1 MMMKGPR
8 LLEERVVQNNVM
20 GVLNPS
26 SVNTVRCITL
36 NTMDGIVVSYCFLKV
51 GRKGSFVD
59 NGGSGGILV
68 GIDKKCGKLNTDGY
82 DELNVR
88 YVTHPDSG
96 VNLKGYQLPDWEQLI
111 HMCVEMSGQ
120 MPTVKYIGW
129 DLAYTDTGWIVIEGN
144 GMSQMIGPQIV
155 WRNRGGVFKEEME
168 AYMRNMEL
176 VLEG

>member
-1 MMMKGPR
+1 M
-8 LLEERVVQNNVM
+8 
-20 GVLNPS
+20 
-26 SVNTVRCITL
+26 
-36 NTMDGIVVSYCFLKV
+36 
-51 GRKGSFVD
+51 
-59 NGGSGGILV
+59 V
-68 GIDKKCGKLNTDGY
+68 GIDKKYGKLNTDGY

-129 DLAYTDTGWIVIEGN
+129 DLAYTDRGWIVIEGN
-144 GMSQMIGPQIV
+144 GMSQIIGPQIV
-155 WRNRGGVFKEEME
+155 VEKSGGVFKEEME